1 VWRYQK
7 WAQPF
12 VWIGMN
18 AITIYLLHAL
28 IDFQKLA
35 ARFVGGDIQAALN
48 SRAQGLGS
56 LLVMAVAVALT
67 FLVVRFLY
75 QRRVFL
81 RL

>member
-1 VWRYQK
+1 
-7 WAQPF
+7 
-12 VWIGMN
+12 MN

-48 SRAQGLGS
+48 AQAHGVGT
-56 LLVMAVAVALT
+56 LLVNAVAVGLT
-67 FLVVRFLY
+67 FLVARFLY
-75 QRRVFL
+75 QRKLFL